1 MSERAFDLLE
11 AWWSLGEAG
20 WFSQSDEADTMLA
33 DKFADLVAMARAGDL
48 DDWKNAPHTALA
60 LMLCLD
66 QLPRNLYRGTA
77 DAFASDGEALKL
89 AEHVRANRFD
99 CAYHG
104 MVRGFFYLPYMHAED
119 MAAQDLSCDIYRG
132 IGNQNAYYYALV
144 HMDAIRRFGRFPHRN
159 AILGRVSTP
168 EEEAYMASGGF
179 AA

>member
-1 MSERAFDLLE
+1 MTDSAFDLLE
-11 AWWSLGEAG
+11 VWWSLGEEG
-20 WFSQSDEADTMLA
+20 WFRQSDENDAMLK
-33 DKFADLVAMARAGDL
+33 DRFTNLVVEARAGTL

-66 QLPRNLYRGTA
+66 QLPRNLYRGTPE
-77 DAFASDGEALKL
+77 AFSSDGDALTL
-89 AEHVRANRFD
+89 AAHVRANRFD
-99 CAYHG
+99 KAYFG

-119 MAAQDLSCDIYRG
+119 MDAQSLCCDLYRA
-132 IGNQNAYYYALV
+132 IDNQNAYYYALV

-159 AILGRVSTP
+159 KILGRVSTP